1 MREREQGS
9 AAAVFGII
17 ALIFFV
23 CIVVAAYPA
32 VMGSTA
38 QDAIENNI
46 TNSSHASAYENGMVV
61 SEGFMGFNEALLA
74 FIVIVAIISAALL
87 IWSL

>member
-1 MREREQGS
+1 MRRREEGS

-17 ALIFFV
+17 ALVFFV
-23 CIVVAAYPA
+23 CIIVAAYPA

-46 TNSSHASAYENGMVV
+46 TNSSHASAYENGTVV
-61 SEGFMGFNEALLA
+61 SEGFMGFNQALLA
-74 FIVIVAIISAALL
+74 FIIIVAIVAAIML